1 MLPEPLQSLPVPAA
15 LEAWDPQA
23 ILDGSLVLG
32 DTLLWVHPQK
42 IVPVCR
48 ELRDNLGFERISGV
62 TAIDRYPL
70 EPRFEV
76 VYFLH
81 SVSRNLRLKLKVALP
96 GADPAVESVTPVWTG
111 ANWYEREAFDLFGI
125 RFEGHPNLKRI
136 LMPEGWEGHPLRR
149 DFPTHGHKYSYQ
161 NE

>member
-1 MLPEPLQSLPVPAA
+1 MLPESLQSLPVPAA

-23 ILDGSLVLG
+23 IVGGSLDLG
-32 DTLLWVHPQK
+32 ETLLWVAPSR

-48 ELRDNLGFERISGV
+48 QLRDALGFERICGV
-62 TAIDRYPL
+62 SAIDRYPM

-76 VYFLH
+76 VYFVH
-81 SVSRNLRLKLKVALP
+81 SISRNTRLKLKVALP
-96 GADPAVESVTPVWTG
+96 GTDPAVDSITPVWEG

-125 RFEGHPNLKRI
+125 RFAGHPNLKRI
-136 LMPEGWEGHPLRR
+136 MMPEGWEGHPLRR

>member
-1 MLPEPLQSLPVPAA
+1 MLPESLQSLPVPAA

-23 ILDGSLVLG
+23 ILDGSLRLG
-32 DTLLWVHPQK
+32 ETLLWVAPGK
-42 IVPVCR
+42 IVSVCL
-48 ELRDNLGFERISGV
+48 ELRDNLGFERICGV
-62 TAIDRYPL
+62 SAIDRYPL

-76 VYFLH
+76 VYFIH
-81 SVSRNLRLKLKVALP
+81 SVSRNIRLKLKVALP
-96 GADPAVESVTPVWTG
+96 GADPRVGSVTSVWEG

-125 RFEGHPNLKRI
+125 QFEGHPNLKRI
-136 LMPEGWEGHPLRR
+136 MMPDDWEGHPLRR

>member
-1 MLPEPLQSLPVPAA
+1 MLPEPLQSLLVPAA

-23 ILDGSLVLG
+23 LLGGSLELG
-32 DTLLWVHPQK
+32 ETLLWVAPGR
-42 IVPVCR
+42 IVQVCR

-62 TAIDRYPL
+62 SAIDRYPM

-81 SVSRNLRLKLKVALP
+81 SISRNIRLKLKVALP
-96 GADPAVESVTPVWTG
+96 GENPAVESVTPVWAG

-136 LMPEGWEGHPLRR
+136 LMPDDWEGHPLRR

>member
-23 ILDGSLVLG
+23 IVDGSLELG
-32 DTLLWVHPQK
+32 ETLLWMTPKK
-42 IVPVCR
+42 IVTVCR
-48 ELRDNLGFERISGV
+48 ELRDNLGFERICGV
-62 TAIDRYPL
+62 SAIDRYPL

-76 VYFLH
+76 VYFVH
-81 SVSRNLRLKLKVALP
+81 SVSRNIRLKLKVALP
-96 GADPAVESVTPVWTG
+96 GSNPALESITSVWEG

-125 RFEGHPNLKRI
+125 KFEGHPNLKRI
-136 LMPEGWEGHPLRR
+136 MMPDDWDGHPLRR

>member
-1 MLPEPLQSLPVPAA
+1 MLPEPLQSLLVPAA

-23 ILDGSLVLG
+23 LLGGSLELG
-32 DTLLWVHPQK
+32 ETLLWVAPGR

-62 TAIDRYPL
+62 SAIDRYPM

-81 SVSRNLRLKLKVALP
+81 SISRNIRLKLKVALP
-96 GADPAVESVTPVWTG
+96 GANPAVESVTPVWAG

-136 LMPEGWEGHPLRR
+136 LMPDDWEGHPLRR